1 MRHCCRRQG
10 RPFSFLRLPKHTA
23 PSYLVPCTVV
33 ITETVAQA
41 CCELAPHVVEPSLRS
56 TAGAK
61 LMSWQEA
68 KPCVEVFPS
77 LLHLIM
83 RSRIDNPFAA
93 DEHPD
98 LEGEDGIA
106 SLTTH

>member
-1 MRHCCRRQG
+1 
-10 RPFSFLRLPKHTA
+10 
-23 PSYLVPCTVV
+23 
-33 ITETVAQA
+33 
-41 CCELAPHVVEPSLRS
+41 
-56 TAGAK
+56 
-61 LMSWQEA
+61 MSWQEA